1 MELHIDITGDDMA
14 VNKIIDAIMSAKLA
28 DHKNG
33 GGVVTHDEHTL
44 THTEHTPTHA
54 AKETT
59 PEEPKT
65 KRHPGRPKKN
75 TPDDEDEALR
85 NKIFG

>member
-33 GGVVTHDEHTL
+33 GGGN
-44 THTEHTPTHA
+44 A
-54 AKETT
+54 
-59 PEEPKT
+59 
-65 KRHPGRPKKN
+65 R
-75 TPDDEDEALR
+75 
-85 NKIFG
+85 